1 MHYFFILHANVFM
14 LSFISV
20 REQSKIVEK
29 NDLTELFQNF
39 CYKINISQ
47 CFFICFQLFRYN

>member
-29 NDLTELFQNF
+29 MTSQNYF
-39 CYKINISQ
+39 KISAKNKYFSV
-47 CFFICFQLFRYN
+47 FFICFQLFRYN